1 MANAKAQPKILNCEN
16 VIQHGANALEFIKHG
31 DSIESDLLAKKK
43 VQDLLTQ
50 MYVRAK
56 KRGRPRREEEEIENA
71 A

>member
-1 MANAKAQPKILNCEN
+1 MITLANAKKLTFQSGNTA
-16 VIQHGANALEFIKHG
+16 QHGALTLEFVAHDDKM
-31 DSIESDLLAKKK
+31 DSELIHRKK

-56 KRGRPRREEEEIENA
+56 KRGRPRLEEEQEA